1 MEIGIG
7 IASILIGIIIA
18 IIPYLRRKYFLRPD
32 LTIEI
37 VSDGGSSSSIGLS
50 SKNVVTNEGYIY
62 GNNAIRVFELNWR
75 FKVRIIN
82 NSDLIAFYPEL
93 EFNPN
98 GPKFML
104 IDKLNK
110 LEPIEPAE
118 TIELKVEYRKY
129 EEKIGKD
136 RTNVDREIPPEFNDL
151 GILLSY
157 QSPKKSSFY
166 TLYDYNREENK
177 NSFIKKRPKEYKK
190 N

>member
-1 MEIGIG
+1 
-7 IASILIGIIIA
+7 
-18 IIPYLRRKYFLRPD
+18 
-32 LTIEI
+32 
-37 VSDGGSSSSIGLS
+37 
-50 SKNVVTNEGYIY
+50 
-62 GNNAIRVFELNWR
+62 
-75 FKVRIIN
+75 
-82 NSDLIAFYPEL
+82 
-93 EFNPN
+93 
-98 GPKFML
+98 ML

-136 RTNVDREIPPEFNDL
+136 RTNVDREMPPEFNDL